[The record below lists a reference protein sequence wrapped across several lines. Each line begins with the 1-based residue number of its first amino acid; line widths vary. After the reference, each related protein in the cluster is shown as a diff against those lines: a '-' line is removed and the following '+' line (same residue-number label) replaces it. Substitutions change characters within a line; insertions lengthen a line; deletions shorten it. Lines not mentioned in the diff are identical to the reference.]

1 MPAHSHLGEH
11 NRQLAHATV
20 HAAEQHAL
28 IGSDVRGALPDR
40 AGMQRRTVR
49 AVKPAGRAYYWRTA
63 CNQELQ
69 PWPDISVK
77 TTK

>member
-1 MPAHSHLGEH
+1 MPVHSHLGEH
-11 NRQLAHATV
+11 NRQLVHATV
-20 HAAEQHAL
+20 HAAEQHTL

-40 AGMQRRTVR
+40 AGVQRRTVR

>member
-20 HAAEQHAL
+20 HAAERHAL

-40 AGMQRRTVR
+40 AGVQRRAVR
-49 AVKPAGRAYYWRTA
+49 TVKPAMCAYYWQTA

-69 PWPDISVK
+69 LWPDKSVK
-77 TTK
+77 TK